1 MRKRKR
7 QVTYFIMICVESDV
21 DSQDDDKSKNSP
33 EKSPKK
39 PQVIIQEADIED
51 DEDEDIDEDID
62 EDKDEDE
69 VNPNEVKLDM
79 ENSKE
84 KEANY
89 DSDGKKSKKGA
100 KTTGIDSSNRVMS
113 QSGLSAGGSEFGDEE
128 VENNSEAVAKK
139 EKTEEELEAEKQVLL
154 KMEWNNT
161 FHPDYFNEEERFH
174 EANQSEKQA
183 YERQVRTEKEL
194 GRKIWNLIGYIAF
207 FAIFSYLVFSH
218 VRVSMFN
225 MYNDALKNN
234 IEGVTVESQL
244 DNFINI
250 TEVSTYQEMT
260 DWLVY
265 AMPFII
271 DTEREGTDGN
281 PYYFINDYNYVLENR
296 VRV

>member
-7 QVTYFIMICVESDV
+7 QVTYFIIICVESEV

-39 PQVIIQEADIED
+39 PKVIINNVDVDDDD
-51 DEDEDIDEDID
+51 DEDD
-62 EDKDEDE
+62 DKNE
-69 VNPNEVKLDM
+69 VNLNEVKLEM
-79 ENSKE
+79 EDSKE
-84 KEANY
+84 KEANS
-89 DSDGKKSKKGA
+89 DSDDKKSKRGA
-100 KTTGIDSSNRVMS
+100 KTTGIDSSNKVMS
-113 QSGLSAGGSEFGDEE
+113 QSALSAGGSEFGDEE
-128 VENNSEAVAKK
+128 VENNNEAVAKK
-139 EKTEEELEAEKQVLL
+139 EKTEEELEVEKQVLL

-161 FHPDYFNEEERFH
+161 FHPDYFNEEERFN

-271 DTEREGTDGN
+271 DTEREGTDGK
-281 PYYFINDYNYVLENR
+281 PYYFINDYNYVLENKIR
-296 VRV
+296 V